1 MSQTTSD
8 AFQKNKIMSNE
19 PNKAPNAPA
28 SDAANLSDKTGVQA
42 KPEAV
47 ITPAPANKPAEEKK
61 I

>member
-1 MSQTTSD
+1 
-8 AFQKNKIMSNE
+8 MSNE

>member
-8 AFQKNKIMSNE
+8 AFQKNKIMLNE

-42 KPEAV
+42 KPEAIV
-47 ITPAPANKPAEEKK
+47 TPAPVTAPAADKK
-61 I
+61 S